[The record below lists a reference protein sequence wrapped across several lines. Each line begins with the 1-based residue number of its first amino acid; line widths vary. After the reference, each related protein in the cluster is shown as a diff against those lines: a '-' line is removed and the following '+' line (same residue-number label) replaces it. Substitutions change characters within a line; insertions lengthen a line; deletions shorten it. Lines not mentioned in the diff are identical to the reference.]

1 MDRGKDPQPATP
13 SDSAPPARIRILLL
27 AVAAALFAATLLP
40 GPALHPA
47 MAQQLQRIMAVV
59 NDRVISAH
67 DMELRLDLIVRSANL
82 PDTEDARKNLR
93 PQVLR
98 SLIDEQL
105 QLQEAER
112 RGIVVSEEEM
122 QNSFAALERNNNMP
136 PGSLDKQLA
145 ERGIEKSAVAAQV
158 EAEIAWGK
166 LLRQQVLPRIQIS
179 DAQVQ
184 NEIKRWR
191 SLEGQTEYHLAE
203 ILLIPDTPDDF
214 DRAGEVAGTLVE
226 DMRKGARFSVTAQ
239 QFSQGPTAA
248 AGGDIGWVDADSL
261 LKEVRD
267 VVERMPVGAVTD
279 PIRIP
284 GGWTIVF
291 LRNKRT
297 IGATDGANATYGL
310 AQLAWPAPP
319 QMPAG
324 ERAALIKR
332 VEAVRNQI
340 DGCGNV
346 EEVAKA
352 ANVPEAGPLGQVR
365 AVDLP
370 PLFRTVLQPLG
381 VGEVTEPVD
390 NGQGIVLLVVCER
403 TDAEEQ
409 RLDPEKVRE
418 RLANERIGLQARRY
432 LRDLRRDALIEI
444 RN

>member
-1 MDRGKDPQPATP
+1 M
-13 SDSAPPARIRILLL
+13 
-27 AVAAALFAATLLP
+27 AAALFVAALLP
-40 GPALHPA
+40 GIATAPAL
-47 MAQQLQRIMAVV
+47 AQQLQRIMAVV
-59 NDRVISAH
+59 NDDVISAH
-67 DMELRLDLIVRSANL
+67 DMEQRLDLIVRSANL
-82 PDTEDARKNLR
+82 PDTADSRTNLR

-98 SLIDEQL
+98 SLIDERL
-105 QLQEAER
+105 QLQEAEQ
-112 RGIVVSEEEM
+112 RGITVTEEEL
-122 QNSFAALERNNNMP
+122 QNSFATLERNNNMP

-145 ERGIEKSAVAAQV
+145 QRGIEKSAVAAQV

-203 ILLIPDTPDDF
+203 ILLIPDSPDDF
-214 DRAGEVAGTLVE
+214 DRAGDVANRLVA

-248 AGGDIGWVDADSL
+248 AGGDIGWVDSDSL
-261 LKEVRD
+261 LQEVRD
-267 VVERMPVGAVTD
+267 VVQQMPVGAVTD

-284 GGWTIVF
+284 GGFTIIF

-297 IGATDGANATYGL
+297 IGASGGENATYTL
-310 AQLAWPAPP
+310 AQIAWPAPP
-319 QMPAG
+319 QMSAAD
-324 ERAALIKR
+324 RSALIR
-332 VEAVRNQI
+332 RA
-340 DGCGNV
+340 DGMRSQLSGCSNV

-352 ANVPEAGPLGQVR
+352 NGAPEAGPLGEVR

-370 PLFRTVLQPLG
+370 PLFQTVLQPLS
-381 VGEVTEPVD
+381 VGEVSEPVD
-390 NGQGIVLLVVCER
+390 NGQGIILLVVCNR
-403 TDAEEQ
+403 ADAEDQ